1 LETTSAFIQL
11 YDIVKH
17 TKDIDLTAEL
27 TLVSGRETHGTG
39 VCSCLIPLGG
49 NDLSSVH
56 WTLL

>member
-1 LETTSAFIQL
+1 L